1 MAEGTRGSD
10 SDEAGGSDSD
20 DDGGIGELGGG
31 SDLNPMDSL
40 LKKDIWLRCFT
51 LDSVD
56 IRAAFTSGL
65 DIVGGRS
72 LRIAVPRFCQ

>member
-40 LKKDIWLRCFT
+40 LKKDIYDALHSTALTLR
-51 LDSVD
+51 
-56 IRAAFTSGL
+56 R
-65 DIVGGRS
+65 
-72 LRIAVPRFCQ
+72 